1 MVKFRYLIHK
11 ETGTVIKYE
20 DWKEQLEKDYPI
32 IWNDDKGEGKWV
44 YNSKNILFNDDFEII
59 YDSEF
64 TLEELRDIFRGRQ
77 KSDNELMEKI
87 AKNINDREFLK
98 NKYGIEV

>member
-11 ETGTVIKYE
+11 ETGAVIKYE
-20 DWKEQLEKDYPI
+20 DWKRDLEKVNLVI
-32 IWNDDKGEGKWV
+32 INGYDAYEPDEIIF
-44 YNSKNILFNDDFEII
+44 SDDFEII

-77 KSDNELMEKI
+77 KSDNELMEKLC
-87 AKNINDREFLK
+87 KNINDREFAK
-98 NKYGIEV
+98 SKYGIEV

>member
-1 MVKFRYLIHK
+1 MIKFSALIHK
-11 ETGTVIKYE
+11 ETGTVIKYD

-32 IWNDDKGEGKWV
+32 MWNDKKGEGKWI
-44 YNSKNILFNDDFEII
+44 YDSNKILFNDDFEII

-77 KSDNELMEKI
+77 KSDNELMEKLC
-87 AKNINDREFLK
+87 KNINDKEFLK
-98 NKYGIEV
+98 LKCGIEV